1 MRRWPTPRPFCS
13 SFTAVST
20 MLKRNGLDS
29 ALVRSSQATSSLSP
43 LWPLQRTSRRMSRW
57 RIVNHL
63 QDIVQVAAQ
72 KTRASSWL
80 DNETKHAAVAKLTNV
95 RTIVWPSDKFLTAKA
110 LEKVYGNFTDSA
122 PSFVEYWIETRRS
135 QRLMF
140 GSEAAEQ
147 ELLLRDNAQL
157 PYVEYV
163 HVLNR
168 LSVALGALAPPLYYQ
183 DGTKAML
190 HGGVLYQYARELLR
204 AIDNEGVKINQHGE
218 FVWNWLSEDQREP
231 FKKRTQDCLPNNVSI
246 FPEVPAMEVAYEA
259 FKRNVN
265 ENEAQLAPD
274 LTEEK
279 VFFITACLP
288 SCAVTPADNLY
299 GGDCNK
305 AVMNFAP
312 FAEAFGC
319 PVGSNMN
326 PATKCTFYD

>member
-1 MRRWPTPRPFCS
+1 M
-13 SFTAVST
+13 
-20 MLKRNGLDS
+20 
-29 ALVRSSQATSSLSP
+29 P
-43 LWPLQRTSRRMSRW
+43 LE
-57 RIVNHL
+57 
-63 QDIVQVAAQ
+63 VAAQ

-204 AIDNEGVKINQHGE
+204 AIDNEGVK
-218 FVWNWLSEDQREP
+218 
-231 FKKRTQDCLPNNVSI
+231 
-246 FPEVPAMEVAYEA
+246 
-259 FKRNVN
+259 
-265 ENEAQLAPD
+265 D